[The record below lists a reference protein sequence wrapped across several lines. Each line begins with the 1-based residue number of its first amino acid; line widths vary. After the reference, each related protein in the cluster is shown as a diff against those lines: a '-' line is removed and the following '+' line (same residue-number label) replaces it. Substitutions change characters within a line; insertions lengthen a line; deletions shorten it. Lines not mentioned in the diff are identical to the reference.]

1 MGIRYAK
8 IGDRISSRDTTY
20 LIVDFIGEGGMAQ
33 VFKAVETDSGLSV
46 AVKIMKRENYE
57 NAETYRR
64 EFVVLRG
71 LMHPYIVKLYDFIDT
86 PEYVYVVME
95 YLPGGSMKDKIG
107 KEDTIHL
114 IEDIVKIA
122 FGIDYAHTNGVIH
135 RDIKPAN
142 VLYDTV
148 GEPRITDFGIAISM
162 FSHTVKGRYA
172 GTPAYMAPEQIK
184 GEPLDPR
191 TDIYQLGL
199 MLYEVMTGHLPF
211 EPDNSQEF
219 MQWLEKG
226 LTHEPSLSEEGIPS
240 PFDAV
245 FIKSLSATREH
256 RYSRALDF
264 AVEVVNACMRS
275 GWNVSE
281 DVMNMFS
288 DVMARMVINV
298 EPEES
303 VVYIDDAH
311 VGVAPL
317 VIESVFPG
325 SKRLSI
331 KRPMFREI
339 NVSVWLEPGETTYL
353 DYDMEPDGRR
363 RVGPIKLIKPVECA
377 LATAYQL
384 FVVSKGIVAKI
395 SLDGSI
401 NRVSEIGGL
410 PRGCTGVYR
419 LGNILAI
426 IAGGEL
432 FFVDMP
438 TFRLYHT
445 GVYMK
450 DVTKVV
456 PGALQSSLGIL
467 TSRKVFWI
475 QKDGE
480 IVHIKGHYENIA
492 VGTAVIAL
500 YDGNY
505 IHVRTPFSNKIS
517 VPVRSWVRSLH
528 ILDKLG
534 LIMVDYVNDIE
545 FIGLDGD
552 VVDRIPASF
561 RYAINTVKNIKGSGY
576 FVSTGREVGLL
587 LYENGQI
594 KLAGDPVV
602 LPASTH
608 RVVLSKYVPIGP
620 IVIRKNRNVSI
631 IDVLDKEHYRYDI
644 DRIPGGFTT
653 FVKEVY
659 VDDPYITVTLTNDTV
674 FVYNTLA
681 WPVVNNG

>member
-8 IGDRISSRDTTY
+8 IGDRIRGRDTTY

-57 NAETYRR
+57 SAETYRR

-95 YLPGGSMKDKIG
+95 YLPGGSMKEKIG
-107 KEDTIHL
+107 REDTIHL
-114 IEDIVKIA
+114 IEDIVKVA
-122 FGIDYAHTNGVIH
+122 FGIDYAHANGVIH

-142 VLYDTV
+142 VLYDTED
-148 GEPRITDFGIAISM
+148 EPRITDFGIAISM

-226 LTHEPSLSEEGIPS
+226 LTHEPSLYEENIPF
-240 PFDAV
+240 PFDRV
-245 FIKSLSATREH
+245 FIKSLSATRDN

-264 AVEVVNACMRS
+264 AVEVINACMRS
-275 GWNVSE
+275 GWNISD
-281 DVMNMFS
+281 DVMRLFK
-288 DVMARMVINV
+288 DVMSRLVINV
-298 EPEES
+298 EPEDS
-303 VVYIDDAH
+303 VIYIDDAH
-311 VGVAPL
+311 VGTAP
-317 VIESVFPG
+317 VVMDSIFPG
-325 SKRLSI
+325 SKRLSVR
-331 KRPMFREI
+331 RPMFREI
-339 NVSVWLEPGETTYL
+339 DVDIWLEPAETTYL
-353 DYDMEPDGRR
+353 DYEMEPDGRK
-363 RVGPIKLIKPVECA
+363 RVGPIRLIKPVECA

-395 SLDGSI
+395 SLDGNISLL
-401 NRVSEIGGL
+401 SEISGL
-410 PRGCTGVYR
+410 SSGCTGMYR
-419 LGNILAI
+419 LGSILVI
-426 IAGGEL
+426 ISGGEL
-432 FFVDMP
+432 FFLDMP

-492 VGTAVIAL
+492 VGSAVIAL
-500 YDGNY
+500 YDGNTLH
-505 IHVRTPFSNKIS
+505 IRTPFSEKASI
-517 VPVRSWVRSLH
+517 PVKSWVRSLH

-545 FIGLDGD
+545 FISLDGD
-552 VVDRIPASF
+552 VVDTIPASF
-561 RYAINTVKNIKGSGY
+561 RYAIKSVKNIKGSGY
-576 FVSTGREVGLL
+576 FVSTGREVALL

-594 KLAGDPVV
+594 KLEGAPIS
-602 LPASTH
+602 LPSGTH
-608 RVVLSKYVPIGP
+608 RVVLSKYVPLGP
-620 IVIRKNRNVSI
+620 IVVRRNRNIAV
-631 IDVLDKEHYRYDI
+631 IDILDKDHYRYDI
-644 DRIPGGFTT
+644 ERIPGGFTT

-659 VDDPYITVTLTNDTV
+659 VDDPYLTVILTNDTI

-681 WPVVNNG
+681 WSIGE